1 MSGMANRGED
11 MPRRPARFTQSDVT
25 RDTRL
30 CLDVA
35 AHLAFPDGTV
45 SARTSRAEAARG
57 KLVIF
62 RIGKIF
68 YTTLAEIDHM
78 VEKCPVLPKARISG
92 DDQVANQSSSSGTE
106 ATKSARAA
114 LKVSMEKLKRK
125 PAK

>member
-1 MSGMANRGED
+1 
-11 MPRRPARFTQSDVT
+11 MPRRAASFTQSDVT

-35 AHLAFPDGTV
+35 AHLAFHDGTV
-45 SARTSRAEAARG
+45 SARTLRSEAARG

-78 VEKCPVLPKARISG
+78 VEKCPVLPKVPTYISAA
-92 DDQVANQSSSSGTE
+92 DPVANQPSSSETE
-106 ATKSARAA
+106 GMRRAHAA
-114 LKVSMEKLKRK
+114 LQESVNLKRK